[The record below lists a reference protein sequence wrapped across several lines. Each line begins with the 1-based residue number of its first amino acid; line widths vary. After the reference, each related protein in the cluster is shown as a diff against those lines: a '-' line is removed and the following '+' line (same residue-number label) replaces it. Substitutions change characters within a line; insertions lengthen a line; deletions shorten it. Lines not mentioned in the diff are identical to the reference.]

1 MKKITSLLT
10 GCAITLL
17 TASCEKELPVFSTN
31 DCWLNFAYYDYY
43 NELITSNEEITD
55 EMRTTYYS
63 FITSSAAAGKEL
75 QTDTI
80 WLEVTTMGF
89 LSDKDQQIELVQLQ
103 TDGRNAIPGQHYEAF
118 DTPSL
123 LEKSVVRAGTNSA
136 FIPIVVKRDVSL
148 TQGDVALKL
157 TFKDNGIFKPGY
169 AGMAERTIY
178 ISDKLARP
186 NNWED
191 YYFGTYGPVKHELMI
206 KWTNNSWDEDYLN
219 TLYQG
224 DSGYI
229 DYLAH
234 WLSEKLA
241 EENAIRIAN
250 GEDVYKEADGTEVA
264 FIY

>member
-17 TASCEKELPVFSTN
+17 TASCEKDLPVFSTN

-89 LSDKDQQIELVQLQ
+89 LSDKDRQIELVQLQ

-136 FIPIVVKRDVSL
+136 FIPIVVKRDASL

-169 AGMAERTIY
+169 AGMAGAGYLNPAMMGMYASGPMANVAVGQFSASTLLPAEDQMNNY
-178 ISDKLARP
+178 YARP
-186 NNWED
+186 
-191 YYFGTYGPVKHELMI
+191 I
-206 KWTNNSWDEDYLN
+206 A
-219 TLYQG
+219 
-224 DSGYI
+224 
-229 DYLAH
+229 AH
-234 WLSEKLA
+234 KK
-241 EENAIRIAN
+241 ENDN
-250 GEDVYKEADGTEVA
+250 
-264 FIY
+264 

>member
-1 MKKITSLLT
+1 MKKITSLLA

-17 TASCEKELPVFSTN
+17 TASCEKDLPVFSTN

-55 EMRTTYYS
+55 EMRTTHYS
-63 FITSSAAAGKEL
+63 FITASAAAGKDL

-80 WLEVTTMGF
+80 WLDVTTMGF
-89 LSDKDQQIELVQLQ
+89 LSDKDRQVELVQLQ
-103 TDGRNAIPGQHYEAF
+103 TEGLNALPGKHYEAF

-123 LEKSVVRAGTNSA
+123 LAKSVILAGENSA
-136 FIPIVVKRDVSL
+136 KIPIVVKRDQSL
-148 TQGDVALKL
+148 AQGDVALKV

-169 AGMAERTIY
+169 TGMSEQTIY
-178 ISDKLARP
+178 ISAKLAQP
-186 NNWED
+186 NNWQE
-191 YYFGTYGPVKHELMI
+191 YYFGVYGPVKHELMI
-206 KWTNNSWDEDYLN
+206 KWTNNAWDEAYLE

-224 DSGYI
+224 DYGYI

-234 WLSEKLA
+234 WLSDKLD

-250 GEDVYKEADGTEVA
+250 GQDVYREADGTEVA